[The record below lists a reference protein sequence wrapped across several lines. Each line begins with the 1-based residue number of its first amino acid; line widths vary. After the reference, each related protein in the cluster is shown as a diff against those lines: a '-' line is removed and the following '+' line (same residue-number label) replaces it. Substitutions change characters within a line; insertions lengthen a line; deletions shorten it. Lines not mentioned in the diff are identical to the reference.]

1 MTKINIDQSLEDIMQ
16 QNAERFGLGRFR
28 RRQYGNF
35 KNRRNFNDGN
45 RGFGYQRRQQIYRP
59 PQYSRNAYVE
69 KARQSLRT
77 SRRRTVRSEY
87 YQDISE
93 IGMGIKLITNPN
105 LTKVQ
110 VSNLDFGVT
119 EADMKEL
126 FATFGKLKH
135 VAMAHDRNGRSRAT
149 CEIIFERQSD
159 ALKAFRQYNGVP
171 LDGRPMVLEML
182 GEPLPF
188 RDRHDHA
195 GTLISG
201 RSSRSASEFT
211 SDVDAMSE
219 TNFSTAPSVARSKFS
234 RGRASSV
241 MSRGT
246 DRFKSAADLDKELDA
261 YLVAGAPKS

>member
-1 MTKINIDQSLEDIMQ
+1 MQ
-16 QNAERFGLGRFR
+16 QNAERFGLDRFR
-28 RRQYGNF
+28 RRSYGNYQRP
-35 KNRRNFNDGN
+35 RRGNFNNSYNN
-45 RGFGYQRRQQIYRP
+45 RGFGYQRRREVYQP
-59 PQYSRNAYVE
+59 PQYARQAYVE
-69 KARQSLRT
+69 KARQTLRS
-77 SRRRTVRSEY
+77 SRRRATRSEY

-135 VAMAHDRNGRSRAT
+135 VAMHHDRNGRSRGT
-149 CEIIFERQSD
+149 CEIIFERQTD

-188 RDRHDHA
+188 RDRTDGRA
-195 GTLISG
+195 GTLVSA
-201 RSSRSASEFT
+201 RSSRAGSEYT
-211 SDVDAMSE
+211 GDDGMSE
-219 TNFSTAPSVARSKFS
+219 SHFSMADSNFTRSKFS
-234 RGRASSV
+234 RSRAESV
-241 MSRGT
+241 ASR

-261 YLVAGAPKS
+261 YLVQGSK

>member
-1 MTKINIDQSLEDIMQ
+1 MTKINIDQSLEEIMA
-16 QNAERFGLGRFR
+16 QNAQRFGLGRFR
-28 RRQYGNF
+28 RRQYGNYQGA
-35 KNRRNFNDGN
+35 RRNRDTGD
-45 RGFGYQRRQQIYRP
+45 RGFGYRRQQQIYRP
-59 PQYSRNAYVE
+59 RQYNRNAYVE
-69 KARQSLRT
+69 KARHSLQT
-77 SRRRTVRSEY
+77 SRRRTTRSEY

-188 RDRHDHA
+188 RDRSDRA

-201 RSSRSASEFT
+201 RSSRAGSEFT
-211 SDVDAMSE
+211 SDNDGAMSE
-219 TNFSTAPSVARSKFS
+219 SNFSMAPSVARSKFS
-234 RGRASSV
+234 RGRAASI

-246 DRFKSAADLDKELDA
+246 SFKTAEDLDKELDA
-261 YLVAGAPKS
+261 YLVSGSK